1 MKNKSQIARL
11 INKTQICDR
20 DCDCAGAGVCGGNER
35 RRSYAK
41 LVLLLH
47 WMPLTHTHTNSQTLA
62 ARLGAL
68 PELLLLWLLY
78 NTFREARNILLT
90 FMTYRAVGPNSWPS
104 PACLVASPAAL
115 APLPHELKK
124 RTNARHA
131 PVCVFTSPLF
141 AAPAWPA
148 ANRAQSPAWLGVS
161 FGLNKFI
168 TERSIDRLYV
178 PPIVCRGSRGVVTL
192 F

>member
-1 MKNKSQIARL
+1 MRRRGCVWGS
-11 INKTQICDR
+11 
-20 DCDCAGAGVCGGNER
+20 ER

-47 WMPLTHTHTNSQTLA
+47 WMPLTHTHTDIQTHSQTLA

-104 PACLVASPAAL
+104 PGCLVASPAAL

-141 AAPAWPA
+141 AAPARPA
-148 ANRAQSPAWLGVS
+148 ANRVQSPAWLGVS
-161 FGLNKFI
+161 
-168 TERSIDRLYV
+168 
-178 PPIVCRGSRGVVTL
+178 
-192 F
+192 

>member
-1 MKNKSQIARL
+1 MTVTVNATARE
-11 INKTQICDR
+11 
-20 DCDCAGAGVCGGNER
+20 CAEEWETKIVREAGSATGLD
-35 RRSYAK
+35 AID
-41 LVLLLH
+41 
-47 WMPLTHTHTNSQTLA
+47 THTDTHTLSQTLA

-90 FMTYRAVGPNSWPS
+90 FMTYRAVGPNSWPC
-104 PACLVASPAAL
+104 PGCLAASPAAL
-115 APLPHELKK
+115 AALPHELKK

-141 AAPAWPA
+141 AAPARPA
-148 ANRAQSPAWLGVS
+148 ANRVQSPAWLGVS
-161 FGLNKFI
+161 CGLNKFI

-178 PPIVCRGSRGVVTL
+178 PSIVCCGSRGVVTL